1 VSTATATAPPIAF
14 DRTGSG
20 PALVLLHPLGADR
33 RVWAPV
39 IPLLAGG
46 REVIAADL
54 PGFGDSPPLRGVE
67 PTPARLAEAVAAGL
81 AAHGIEEFAAAG
93 NSLGGWVALELAL
106 AGPARSVVAIG
117 SAGLWREPLAPRRGT
132 AHAAARIASPFA
144 GALARVPAIKRLAM
158 AGFVAHPERMPAA
171 AARDLIRA
179 YGRAPGFEEVNA
191 AMRANTFSRL
201 ADIRVPVTLAWPEHD
216 RIVGRLRNPPPNVR
230 TVILPGAGHLPMW
243 DDPQRVAELL
253 LSSSA

>member
-1 VSTATATAPPIAF
+1 
-14 DRTGSG
+14 
-20 PALVLLHPLGADR
+20 
-33 RVWAPV
+33 
-39 IPLLAGG
+39 
-46 REVIAADL
+46 
-54 PGFGDSPPLRGVE
+54 
-67 PTPARLAEAVAAGL
+67 
-81 AAHGIEEFAAAG
+81 
-93 NSLGGWVALELAL
+93 
-106 AGPARSVVAIG
+106 
-117 SAGLWREPLAPRRGT
+117 
-132 AHAAARIASPFA
+132 
-144 GALARVPAIKRLAM
+144 
-158 AGFVAHPERMPAA
+158 MPAA

-216 RIVGRLRNPPPNVR
+216 RIVARLRNPPPNVR